1 MAKKPLRR
9 ITMLVTPQTEY
20 NLRKLAMIAHMPIGR
35 IVDKLVRDRMI
46 CLGAEKAEK
55 EGKRCE

>member
-20 NLRKLAMIAHMPIGR
+20 NLRKLAMIAHVPIAR
-35 IVDKLVRDRMI
+35 VVDKLVRDRMI
-46 CLGAEKAEK
+46 CLGAEK

>member
-1 MAKKPLRR
+1 MSKKPLRR
-9 ITMLVTPQTEY
+9 ITILVTPQTEY
-20 NLRKLAMIAHMPIGR
+20 NLHKLAMIAHVPIGR
-35 IVDKLVRDRMI
+35 VVDKLVRDRMI

>member
-20 NLRKLAMIAHMPIGR
+20 NLRKLAMIAHVPTGR
-35 IVDKLVRDRMI
+35 VVDKLVRDRMI